1 MSLQHHGRIP
11 RHTERPKRKGQTMKD
26 NEGIAPDC
34 IPENLIAEGSVFN
47 FSMARSR
54 PRNIAWRSE
63 AALEV
68 IAVLAEHGYAVLGGD
83 VLEQSGGGLAYA
95 GEYWDLPDEDV
106 VLWDEYVEYT
116 RERSAAFVE
125 EVAGRRGD
133 SCVFALFWLSER
145 GYKRQMRDFGSL
157 EYR

>member
-1 MSLQHHGRIP
+1 MTDS
-11 RHTERPKRKGQTMKD
+11 
-26 NEGIAPDC
+26 EGIVPDC
-34 IPENLIAEGSVFN
+34 IPASLVAEGLVFS
-47 FSMARSR
+47 FSMARSK
-54 PRNIAWRSE
+54 PRNIAWERE

-68 IAVLAEHGYAVLGGD
+68 IATLAQHGYAILGGD
-83 VLEQSGGGLAYA
+83 VLERSGDGLAYA

-106 VLWDEYVEYT
+106 VLWDEYVEHT
-116 RERSAAFVE
+116 RERSAAFIE

-145 GYKRQMRDFGSL
+145 DYKRQMRDFGSL